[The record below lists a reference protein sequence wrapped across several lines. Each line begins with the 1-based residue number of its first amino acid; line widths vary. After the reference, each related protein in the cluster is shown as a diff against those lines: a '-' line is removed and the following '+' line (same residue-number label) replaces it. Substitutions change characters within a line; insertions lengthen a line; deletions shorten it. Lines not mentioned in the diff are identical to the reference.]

1 MKIAIEEIRNI
12 EETEIIVKCK
22 EVDEEVKRL
31 IAQIQLMDT
40 KIIAK
45 KEDRSFA
52 LIPSEIYYFESI
64 DNKVFAYML
73 KEVFEVQ
80 NKLYELEEILK
91 NSTFLRVNKN
101 TILNASKIHHFKST
115 MNGRMEATL
124 KNKEVIIISRTYVS
138 GLKMILGGTLK

>member
-64 DNKVFAYML
+64 DNKVFACML